1 MSTYRLT
8 RRLPDGTV
16 RRHPGAFR
24 TRRDVSQAVA
34 YVLADNGAASRKDA
48 AAFAFRFESA
58 PTGTEAGHASGY
70 AFTVTEE
77 KPAPS
82 RVPQAA

>member
-1 MSTYRLT
+1 MSAYRLT

-16 RRHPGAFR
+16 RQYPRAFR

-34 YVLADNGAASRKDA
+34 YVLAYNSAASRKEA

-58 PTGTEAGHASGY
+58 ALGTEVGHPSGY
-70 AFTVTEE
+70 AFTVTEQE
-77 KPAPS
+77 EG
-82 RVPQAA
+82 